1 MVALTLTIVTV
12 TPLALGSVPPGRD
25 QRLEGQCHRIMV
37 PSLRPAQCIPA
48 CVEGTVVRR
57 PRFVVAGRVR
67 AGRRTAAGVHPV
79 DADVLAH
86 LGSGRLNYR
95 GAAHGLVVAQ
105 RVGPRRCHGGKD
117 WPEGHLTRG
126 RSVRG

>member
-1 MVALTLTIVTV
+1 MVLTLAIVTV
-12 TPLALGSVPPGRD
+12 TPLVLGSVPPGRN
-25 QRLEGQCHRIMV
+25 QRLEGQVRV

-48 CVEGTVVRR
+48 CAEGAVVRR
-57 PRFVVAGRVR
+57 PLVVVAGCVR

-79 DADVLAH
+79 DADVVAH

-117 WPEGHLTRG
+117 CPEGHLTRG
-126 RSVRG
+126 RSVHR